1 MVNHGYI
8 GFITWLFQLNY
19 KLRIIEMVTHG
30 YPWLP
35 PCDLFFPAGSRSWVN
50 IGAKKR
56 DGGVLCSNPQKDRK
70 TNGNL
75 QYNVWRI
82 HLLYHPRNTVL
93 SLSRLTISKLEWK
106 RLLYLNTQI
115 VHLRMSNACWLTVT
129 MVCRIMIMS
138 IYSVDSL
145 RS

>member
-1 MVNHGYI
+1 
-8 GFITWLFQLNY
+8 
-19 KLRIIEMVTHG
+19 MVTHG
-30 YPWLP
+30 YPHVICSFLRVHGP
-35 PCDLFFPAGSRSWVN
+35 GLTLAQ
-50 IGAKKR
+50 KKR